1 MWMNI
6 SGPDPAGKPAGVAL
20 LNDGKYGCDVAG
32 STLRLTILRCV
43 PYTYHKP
50 PHTFGLRRRY
60 DWIDQG
66 EQAFTVVVCPHPGD
80 SHEAGIVQQARLL
93 NMPVVPITSHC
104 HPDQRPRQAAIGG
117 LTTTGMEVTA
127 LKRADTGDNLIVA
140 PWPTYTGAA
149 APASCTGR
157 GKHSPITLAPCE
169 VATFRL
175 AEVDGRWQL
184 AACDMLER
192 TGRPGE

>member
-1 MWMNI
+1 MDV
-6 SGPDPAGKPAGVAL
+6 SGPNPAGNPIGMAL

-43 PYTYHKP
+43 PYTYHRP

-66 EQAFTVVVCPHPGD
+66 FQAFTVVVCPHPGD
-80 SHEAGIVQQARLL
+80 WRDAGIVLQARLL

-104 HPDQRPRQAAIGG
+104 HPGSRPRQASGGG
-117 LTTTGMEVTA
+117 LAATGLEVTA
-127 LKRADTGDNLIVA
+127 LKRADTGDGLIVRVA
-140 PWPTYTGAA
+140 DVY
-149 APASCTGR
+149 GR
-157 GKHSPITLAPCE
+157 GNAGELHWQGATFPITLAPCA

-175 AEVDGRWQL
+175 TQVGGRWQL

-192 TGRPGE
+192 IATV